1 MLKKQTVWLLTMLSL
16 VVVLSVYYIM
26 SPESKNAVQMKSE
39 KSSGEIATEKTP
51 AKEETKEKSEPG
63 MEKED
68 GTKGTKDL
76 KDSKDSKGTKEDK
89 ETSADASEKDGT
101 VVTQTADDNLFTAYR
116 MELEDARS
124 KEREQLNSIVSS
136 DDATA
141 KEKSEAYDKMTALSD
156 AEGTEKQLETLIKT
170 QGYKD
175 ALVNAEGD
183 KINITVKSDKHSNA
197 KASAIIDLVSK
208 EIKTMKDVA
217 VTFEPSK

>member
-39 KSSGEIATEKTP
+39 KSSGEVATEKTP
-51 AKEETKEKSEPG
+51 APETKDKSG
-63 MEKED
+63 SGTEKED
-68 GTKGTKDL
+68 GTKGT
-76 KDSKDSKGTKEDK
+76 KDSKGTKEDK
-89 ETSADASEKDGT
+89 ETSAEASDKDGSVAT
-101 VVTQTADDNLFTAYR
+101 ETADENLFTAYR

-141 KEKSEAYDKMTALSD
+141 KEKSEAYDKMTALSN

-175 ALVNAEGD
+175 ALVDAEGD
-183 KINITVKSDKHSNA
+183 KINITVMSDKHSNA
-197 KASAIIDLVSK
+197 KASAIIDLVKK

-217 VTFEPSK
+217 VTFEPTK